1 MSPQFGWIGTTR
13 SQAVESLLRRVLK
26 EWHADWSVHP
36 SESIDIETAEER
48 APFQGG
54 GLALH
59 SKQGEETVLIALAQV
74 DLNCFGAWL
83 AGLPEAPH
91 ALAEEVGDSALRDFA
106 GRVGACMSGQVVL
119 AETGKVG
126 WPATAT
132 HTQLGALLFR
142 VRVGKF
148 RLPLAVTRIGV
159 DRLAPPE
166 HRAGPMPD
174 NWASRQHALE
184 DTPLTV
190 EAVLSMGRISLREIN
205 SLSPGEVLIGE
216 CSVSSKAKLRIK
228 GGTRVLASGVPVRRG
243 QLRAITLT
251 SEPSK
256 QELP

>member
-1 MSPQFGWIGTTR
+1 MNPRFGWIGTTR
-13 SQAVESLLRRVLK
+13 SQTVESALRRVLR

-36 SESIDIETAEER
+36 SESVGIETAEGY
-48 APFQGG
+48 APFQGV
-54 GLALH
+54 GLALY
-59 SKQGEETVLIALAQV
+59 SEQGDEMVRIALESV

-83 AGLPEAPH
+83 AGLSEASH

-106 GRVGACMSGQVVL
+106 ERVGACMSGQV
-119 AETGKVG
+119 ASSGSGAGG
-126 WPATAT
+126 WPAAT
-132 HTQLGALLFR
+132 THAQLGALLFTA
-142 VRVGKF
+142 RVGEF

-166 HRAGPMPD
+166 HRVSTKPD
-174 NWASRQHALE
+174 NWASRQRALE
-184 DTPLTV
+184 STPMTV
-190 EAVLSMGRISLREIN
+190 EAVLSMGRISLRDIN

-216 CSVSSKAKLRIK
+216 CSVSSKATLRIN
-228 GGTRVLASGVPVRRG
+228 GSTRVLASGAPVRRG